1 MVKIKLADKSRSLEL
16 MGRHLGIFPRAP
28 ARENANANAG
38 ADADAGGE
46 MKMGPGKE
54 WLNRLLSDEEL
65 YQKILT
71 IFVRGKKREAES
83 EAAAAGGTG

>member
-28 ARENANANAG
+28 ARENANAG

-54 WLNRLLSDEEL
+54 WLNRPLSDEEL